1 MQTGE
6 RRIDAICLSSKMK
19 RHVAR
24 AFPRGTT
31 SLFRFQKLAKFLSYP
46 LFPRS
51 IPLHSEIEEDQKH
64 FFADFSIWPI
74 LLETIIGEKKENNP
88 LRLILPFEYHRTG
101 GRVDW
106 REGGREK
113 GLQKR
118 VLNVQLKH
126 DAFADRNRGND
137 HFVRLLSRRS
147 DAGGFATAVKP
158 VTRAEGEEW
167 FRAPQ

>member
-74 LLETIIGEKKENNP
+74 LLETRWRKKRKISP
-88 LRLILPFEYHRTG
+88 PFDSSVRISSNGRTG
-101 GRVDW
+101 RLEGR
-106 REGGREK
+106 RERE
-113 GLQKR
+113 R
-118 VLNVQLKH
+118 VAEEGVERPIE
-126 DAFADRNRGND
+126 A
-137 HFVRLLSRRS
+137 RRVCRS
-147 DAGGFATAVKP
+147 KQ
-158 VTRAEGEEW
+158 RK
-167 FRAPQ
+167 

>member
-51 IPLHSEIEEDQKH
+51 IPLLPKSRKTKNTSSPIFRFGQFYWKH
-64 FFADFSIWPI
+64 V
-74 LLETIIGEKKENNP
+74 GEKKGKYP

-113 GLQKR
+113 GLQRR

-167 FRAPQ
+167 FRASQ

>member
-64 FFADFSIWPI
+64 FFADFWIWPM
-74 LLETIIGEKKENNP
+74 IGNTLEKKRKISP
-88 LRLILPFEYHRTG
+88 PFDSSVRISSNGRTG
-101 GRVDW
+101 RLEGR
-106 REGGREK
+106 RERE
-113 GLQKR
+113 R
-118 VLNVQLKH
+118 VAEEGVERPIE
-126 DAFADRNRGND
+126 A
-137 HFVRLLSRRS
+137 RRVCRS
-147 DAGGFATAVKP
+147 KQ
-158 VTRAEGEEW
+158 RK
-167 FRAPQ
+167 

>member
-31 SLFRFQKLAKFLSYP
+31 SLFRFQKLAKFLPIRYSLVP
-46 LFPRS
+46 FLF
-51 IPLHSEIEEDQKH
+51 IPKSRKTKNTSSPIFRFGQFYWKH
-64 FFADFSIWPI
+64 V
-74 LLETIIGEKKENNP
+74 GEKKGKYP

-113 GLQKR
+113 GLQRR

-147 DAGGFATAVKP
+147 DAGGFATAVKL

>member
-6 RRIDAICLSSKMK
+6 RRIDAICLSSKIK

-31 SLFRFQKLAKFLSYP
+31 SLFRFQKLAKFLFYP

-51 IPLHSEIEEDQKH
+51 IPLHFEIEEDQKH

-74 LLETIIGEKKENNP
+74 LLETRWRKKGKYP

-113 GLQKR
+113 GLQRR